1 MKVNLKRLMQDKDLT
16 QTQLADIMGVN
27 QSVISKFVLSKREPL
42 DHHIE
47 ALEQHFGKETIE
59 AYTRPDVPILGST
72 SQATVTLLSR
82 ETVEEIKE
90 EVKEEL
96 IEEVRSEEI
105 KKTIV
110 LTADIIRDPDINIK
124 QELKAGHLDEYAK
137 PTQDTLPN
145 HTAKVYAYCDDM
157 EPEIRA
163 GEPVLIQL
171 LPKGIAITPGQMYFI
186 DLPSGAI
193 IRYIMREEDGKLY
206 LKARNS
212 SYGDMVINRDDV
224 QSLWLV
230 RFILRSPRSMT
241 NKETMLAD
249 MIERKDGHLSD
260 MMATNSKLIEELCK
274 RNERTDK
281 MMDELLKK

>member
-1 MKVNLKRLMQDKDLT
+1 MKLDFKQLMWDKGLT
-16 QTQLADIMGVN
+16 QTQLAEIMGV
-27 QSVISKFVLSKREPL
+27 QQTVISRFLNAKREPL
-42 DHHIE
+42 AHHIS
-47 ALEQHFGKETIE
+47 ALEEHFGKETIE
-59 AYTRPDVPILGST
+59 AYSLPSVPFTPST
-72 SQATVTLLSR
+72 QEATVTILNP
-82 ETVEEIKE
+82 EMVEELKG
-90 EVKEEL
+90 EL
-96 IEEVRSEEI
+96 IEEVRAEEI

-110 LTADIIRDPDINIK
+110 LTADIIRDPEINIK

-137 PTQDTLPN
+137 PTQDILPV
-145 HTAKVYAYCDDM
+145 HTAKAYTYCDDM

-163 GEPVLIQL
+163 GEPVLVQL

-193 IRYIMREEDGKLY
+193 IRYIMREDGGKLY
-206 LKARNS
+206 LKARNN
-212 SYGDMVINRDDV
+212 SYGDMTVDRNDV

-241 NKETMLAD
+241 NNETMLAD

-260 MMATNSKLIEELCK
+260 MLDTNNKLIDELCK

>member
-1 MKVNLKRLMQDKDLT
+1 MVNFKQLMFDKGLNQNDLA
-16 QTQLADIMGVN
+16 QIWGVS
-27 QSVISKFVLSKREPL
+27 QSLVSKAIRGERGVPSYYIDKL
-42 DHHIE
+42 IE
-47 ALEQHFGKETIE
+47 HFGEDVINQ
-59 AYTRPDVPILGST
+59 YTLPDKPFEGCPRE
-72 SQATVTLLSR
+72 ATVTILSS
-82 ETVEEIKE
+82 ETVEEIRR
-90 EVKEEL
+90 
-96 IEEVRSEEI
+96 EVREEIEAEEI

-110 LTADIIRDPDINIK
+110 LTADIIRDPKINIK
-124 QELKAGHLDEYAK
+124 AELKAGNLDEYAK

-193 IRYIMREEDGKLY
+193 IRYVIREEDGKLY

>member
-1 MKVNLKRLMQDKDLT
+1 MINFKQLMFDKGLNQNDLA
-16 QTQLADIMGVN
+16 QIWGVS
-27 QSVISKFVLSKREPL
+27 QSLVSKAIRGERGVPSYY
-42 DHHIE
+42 IE
-47 ALEQHFGKETIE
+47 KLIEHFGENVINQYTI
-59 AYTRPDVPILGST
+59 PDIPST
-72 SQATVTLLSR
+72 PHAKMVA
-82 ETVEEIKE
+82 EIKE

-110 LTADIIRDPDINIK
+110 LTPDIIRDPNINIK
-124 QELKAGHLDEYAK
+124 AELKAGNLDEYAK
-137 PTQDTLPN
+137 PTQDTLPV
-145 HTAKVYAYCDDM
+145 HTAKVYTYCDDM

-163 GEPVLIQL
+163 GEPVLVQL
-171 LPKGIAITPGQMYFI
+171 LPKGIAINPGQMYFI

-212 SYGDMVINRDDV
+212 SYGDMVVDRNNV

-241 NKETMLAD
+241 NNETMLAD

-260 MMATNSKLIEELCK
+260 LLASNNKLIAEVCK
-274 RNERTDK
+274 QNERTG
-281 MMDELLKK
+281 ELVNKILNQKQ

>member
-1 MKVNLKRLMQDKDLT
+1 MIDLKRLLFDKDLT
-16 QTQLADIMGVN
+16 QRDLADIIGEY
-27 QSVISKFVLSKREPL
+27 QSVVSLLITGKRRIMAR
-42 DHHIE
+42 HIE
-47 ALEQHFGKETIE
+47 ALEAHFGKDTIE
-59 AYTRPDVPILGST
+59 AYTRPTPPTAGVQSE
-72 SQATVTLLSR
+72 ATVTILSP

-163 GEPVLIQL
+163 GEPALIQL

>member
-1 MKVNLKRLMQDKDLT
+1 MIDIKSLMFDKSLSQRRMAEIMNTTQSEVSQIANGNRRMLRKHIDGLIEFFGEEVINQYSIPDEPIKPASQDATITIFDPE
-16 QTQLADIMGVN
+16 
-27 QSVISKFVLSKREPL
+27 VIK
-42 DHHIE
+42 
-47 ALEQHFGKETIE
+47 
-59 AYTRPDVPILGST
+59 
-72 SQATVTLLSR
+72 
-82 ETVEEIKE
+82 

-96 IEEVRSEEI
+96 IEEVRAEEI

-110 LTADIIRDPDINIK
+110 LTPDIIRDPNINIK
-124 QELKAGHLDEYAK
+124 AELKAGNLDEYAK
-137 PTQDTLPN
+137 PTQDTLPV
-145 HTAKVYAYCDDM
+145 HTAKVYTYCDDM

-163 GEPVLIQL
+163 GEPVLVQL
-171 LPKGIAITPGQMYFI
+171 LPKGIAINPGQMYFI

-212 SYGDMVINRDDV
+212 SYGDMVVDRNNV

-260 MMATNSKLIEELCK
+260 MLATNNKLIDELCK
-274 RNERTDK
+274 QNERTG
-281 MMDELLKK
+281 ELVNKILNQKQ